1 MLGVLYADAELATGF
16 GVVEAN
22 WVARCVPEAVV
33 TAECVLEA
41 AVVIITVLCCWIVE
55 EPLGA
60 ADEMAE
66 LLMELVPPVMLNE
79 LE

>member
-41 AVVIITVLCCWIVE
+41 AVVIITVLCC
-55 EPLGA
+55 
-60 ADEMAE
+60 
-66 LLMELVPPVMLNE
+66 
-79 LE
+79 